1 MNFSVD
7 NSGDDQPS
15 SQLDI
20 YHEAITPQVQ
30 DELLSESN
38 LGLGNYDDAEM
49 WQQVESF
56 RDGIFADEAFGR
68 ILTDRAIDET
78 KRELALEGFRFEFG
92 EDDLEDIDE
101 DGWTDLD
108 DEERDRRDRRRYI
121 EERGEQ
127 IWGALPEELR
137 YRTLVEVTG
146 FEKQWI
152 PPHWRM
158 LMMRHEASRSR
169 DARTL
174 DNVFGRVS
182 RIEKDDTSDVPD
194 SRLDKLRGDN

>member
-78 KRELALEGFRFEFG
+78 KRELALDGFRFEFG